1 MVRRALWPI
10 HNRFMGC
17 PICGEHCTCPREGAT
32 RTVVLESDP
41 PRADSAAEGA
51 DQGALYAA
59 GDLWRDEVAA
69 RVDAFCARRG
79 RKRVPRTPSLSLD
92 FERAARATVAAHY
105 SVPEPEVQPGFEP
118 PQVIPP
124 DPQLEPE
131 PAPSNVIEFPR
142 ATPAPPPPPPPPLP
156 LLQPLPYVDELA
168 EPIVEKPRILDAEE
182 PSGLLFGSESRPTI
196 TLESNQTEPE
206 HPEEAGP
213 IEGGASLAR
222 RIFAAVCDGVLIAT
236 ASALFGAIFLYI
248 VGTMPRTRVTVAIT
262 AALPVLL
269 WAIYEYL
276 FLVHAAGTPGMRL
289 ARVRVRTFDG
299 MPARRSIRRWRAIA
313 MVVSGLA
320 LGMGFFW
327 AAIDEYGLCWHDR
340 ITRTFLRRKVV
351 SRES

>member
-1 MVRRALWPI
+1 
-10 HNRFMGC
+10 MGC
-17 PICGEHCTCPREGAT
+17 PICGEHCTCPREGTA
-32 RTVVLESDP
+32 RTLVLESDP
-41 PRADSAAEGA
+41 PLQDSSPDGV

-92 FERAARATVAAHY
+92 FERAARAAAAAHY
-105 SVPEPEVQPGFEP
+105 SVPEPEVEPAVEP
-118 PQVIPP
+118 PQAPAP
-124 DPQLEPE
+124 ELEPE
-131 PAPSNVIEFPR
+131 PNNIIEFPR
-142 ATPAPPPPPPPPLP
+142 STPAPVPPPPLP

-182 PSGLLFGSESRPTI
+182 PSGLLFGGESRPTI
-196 TLESNQTEPE
+196 TLESNLAEPE
-206 HPEEAGP
+206 PEEAGP

-222 RIFAAVCDGVLIAT
+222 RIFAAACDSVLIAT

-248 VGTMPRTRVTVAIT
+248 VGTIPRTRVTVAT
-262 AALPVLL
+262 AAALPVFM
-269 WAIYEYL
+269 WAIYQYL

-299 MPARRSIRRWRAIA
+299 LPARRSIRRWRAIA

-340 ITRTFLRRKVV
+340 ITHTFLRRNVV
-351 SRES
+351 TREA